1 MDLKD
6 PERIWM
12 NKAEAL
18 AYVQAVFPTL
28 TENSS
33 AVAEFRR
40 KGPEVRISAISTA
53 DQRRR
58 DPDRQAPPGVL
69 SQTHDGLT
77 PRGLSPDRKRPVA
90 LLDDLGHMPNLHG
103 AAGVHECATVTVYSR
118 LW

>member
-58 DPDRQAPPGVL
+58 DPDRQVPVVFLA
-69 SQTHDGLT
+69 
-77 PRGLSPDRKRPVA
+77 RPTT
-90 LLDDLGHMPNLHG
+90 G
-103 AAGVHECATVTVYSR
+103 
-118 LW
+118 